1 MVVRLPNPGSD
12 DGTWGTILNT
22 FLLQAHDTNGTLK
35 GASVGTAQLDSSVQ
49 SAFDGKVNTTSGG
62 GEVFFNNGNSGAAIT
77 IAAANGN
84 VQQLT
89 LTDTC
94 VITLANPPSGVM
106 CSLTLLITQDGTG
119 SRMITWPTSVSWGE
133 YGAPVL
139 STGANLT
146 DIVNIFTVDGG
157 TKWFG
162 VAGPRGF

>member
-1 MVVRLPNPGSD
+1 MVARLPNPGSD

-22 FLLQAHDTNGTLK
+22 FLLQVHNTDGSLK
-35 GASVGTAQLDSSVQ
+35 ASTVGTTQLDTSVQ
-49 SAFDGKVNTTSGG
+49 AVFNNKVNTTNGG
-62 GEVFFNNGNSGAAIT
+62 GETFFDNGSIGAAYT
-77 IAAANGN
+77 INAANGN
-84 VQQLT
+84 VQQIT
-89 LTDTC
+89 LTANC
-94 VITLANPPSGVM
+94 MISLASPVSGAM
-106 CSLTLLITQDGTG
+106 CSLNLLITQDGTG
-119 SRMITWPTSVSWGE
+119 SRKITWPASVRWGE